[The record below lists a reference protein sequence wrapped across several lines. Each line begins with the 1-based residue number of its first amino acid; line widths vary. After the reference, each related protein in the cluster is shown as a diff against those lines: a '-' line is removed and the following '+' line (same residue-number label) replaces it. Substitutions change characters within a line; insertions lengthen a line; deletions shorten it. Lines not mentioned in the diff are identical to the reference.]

1 MSDYY
6 KILGVN
12 KTSSSDDIKK
22 AYRKLALKW
31 HPDKNPNNKEEASNK
46 FKEISE
52 AYDVLSDTNKRNQY
66 DQFGNNVNT
75 FRNNTGFNRNFTD
88 PFSTFESFFG
98 RDFCDMN
105 GFHNVFSSNFGGM
118 GGFQVFSNMNNTS
131 SSSFSFSSRSESNI
145 NGQKIVTES
154 KNING
159 VSVETKTVNGKLVSK
174 KENGIE
180 ILNTDTKKIDD
191 KNRKK

>member
-88 PFSTFESFFG
+88 PFSTFESFFRPQNLG
-98 RDFCDMN
+98 TRA
-105 GFHNVFSSNFGGM
+105 HM
-118 GGFQVFSNMNNTS
+118 GPAHMRLGPYGPGLM
-131 SSSFSFSSRSESNI
+131 
-145 NGQKIVTES
+145 
-154 KNING
+154 
-159 VSVETKTVNGKLVSK
+159 VSGP
-174 KENGIE
+174 
-180 ILNTDTKKIDD
+180 
-191 KNRKK
+191 RARFA